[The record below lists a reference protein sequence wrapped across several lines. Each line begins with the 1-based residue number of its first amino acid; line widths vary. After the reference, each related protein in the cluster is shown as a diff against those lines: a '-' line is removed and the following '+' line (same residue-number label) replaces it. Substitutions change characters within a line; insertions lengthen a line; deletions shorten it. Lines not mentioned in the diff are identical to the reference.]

1 MKLQLTTIAA
11 ALSLTMAMSVSAAG
25 PGPDYSTGFGGSS
38 NAGKTT
44 FDNQEA
50 QRVGMNGF
58 GHPVGRTSII
68 QQVNG
73 SSGNTAIA
81 NQQNADQYSRI
92 RQSNTTNSL
101 ADVRQGAGGNTN
113 KNESMVFQSNG
124 DNLTAKVRQ
133 VGSGGYNDSYIRQT
147 GDDHT
152 ADVLQRDS
160 EFSDSII
167 YQSGDGG
174 HLATVKQINNADQ
187 TWSFISQR
195 GDNAQHTADVL
206 QNNADMS
213 ASYIFQADDGGK
225 NVGHKATVRQVNEYD
240 SVSMIRQNS
249 VLGGAATAT
258 HTQSG
263 GNNNTAISF
272 QW

>member
-124 DNLTAKVRQ
+124 DNLTARVRQ
-133 VGSGGYNDSYIRQT
+133 LGTGDLNDSYIRQT

-152 ADVLQRDS
+152 ADVLQHNS
-160 EFSDSII
+160 NGSDSVI
-167 YQSGDGG
+167 YQSGLGG
-174 HLATVKQINNADQ
+174 HDADVKQINSTTAR
-187 TWSFISQR
+187 SYISQR
-195 GDNAQHTADVL
+195 GGTMHKADVT
-206 QNNADMS
+206 QNNAVGPTS
-213 ASYIFQADDGGK
+213 SFIFQADDGGK
-225 NVGHKATVRQVNEYD
+225 SVGHVATVRQINE
-240 SVSMIRQNS
+240 VSSLSMVRQNTHT
-249 VLGGAATAT
+249 GGAATAT

-263 GNNNTAISF
+263 GSNNTAISF

>member
-1 MKLQLTTIAA
+1 MKLQLTTLAA
-11 ALSLTMAMSVSAAG
+11 ALSLVMAMGAAAD
-25 PGPDYSTGFGGSS
+25 PRDPDYNTGFGGSS
-38 NAGKTT
+38 TVGKPT

-50 QRVGMNGF
+50 QRASMSGF
-58 GHPVGRTSII
+58 NHPAGRTSVI
-68 QQVNG
+68 QQLNG
-73 SSGNTAIA
+73 NNNTAIA

-92 RQSNTTNSL
+92 RQSSTTNSL
-101 ADVRQGAGGNTN
+101 ADVRQGAGGLTN
-113 KNESMVFQSNG
+113 QNESIVLQSNG
-124 DNLTAKVRQ
+124 DNLTARVRQ
-133 VGSGGYNDSYIRQT
+133 VGSGGLNDSYIRQT
-147 GDDHT
+147 GNDHT

-160 EFSDSII
+160 SLSDSVI

-174 HLATVKQINNADQ
+174 HSATVKQINNADQ

-195 GDNAQHTADVL
+195 GDEQHIADVL

-225 NVGHKATVRQVNEYD
+225 SVGHMATVRQVNEHD

-249 VLGGAATAT
+249 VMGGAATAT

-263 GNNNTAISF
+263 GGNNTAISF